1 VLSGGATPSR
11 SAFYLKKS
19 GAIQML
25 ISLLITLFVGI
36 LVLYFISLVP
46 LGGRGKQIARAVV
59 IVLGIVSALK
69 FLPVF

>member
-1 VLSGGATPSR
+1 
-11 SAFYLKKS
+11 
-19 GAIQML
+19 ML